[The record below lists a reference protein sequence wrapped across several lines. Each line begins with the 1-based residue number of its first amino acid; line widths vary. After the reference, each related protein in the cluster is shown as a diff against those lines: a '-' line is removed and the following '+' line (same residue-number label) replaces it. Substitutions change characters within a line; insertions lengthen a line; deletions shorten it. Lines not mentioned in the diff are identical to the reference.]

1 MFKVL
6 LIIISICIDVKKLIE
21 FSLLRMEASIGI
33 VNDLDVCAM
42 ISDTNSSELKDNR
55 FTSFSVY
62 RQYNQKYQLLSN
74 SFYS

>member
-1 MFKVL
+1 
-6 LIIISICIDVKKLIE
+6 
-21 FSLLRMEASIGI
+21 MEASISI
-33 VNDLDVCAM
+33 VDDLNVCAM

-62 RQYNQKYQLLSN
+62 RQYNQKYQLLIN